1 MKYRGVM
8 TIPGTFRVAT
18 AVRAAN
24 FRLRFLVPAL
34 DMECDSRIKW
44 KDRSSDAVN
53 VTGSQQRLF

>member
-34 DMECDSRIKW
+34 AIQVWNATPGLNGKTEVLTQS
-44 KDRSSDAVN
+44 
-53 VTGSQQRLF
+53 T